1 VTQEFHLSIT
11 PVGEDE
17 YLIRTER
24 VAPGVP
30 LAEEQ
35 VVWPVEEWLNQ
46 ARQLMN
52 DPLLGLL
59 QGDSTQPTSE
69 QLSDPGD
76 RDLDSVL
83 GSGDPSQSQPVRH
96 LVTLGQQL
104 YNALF
109 QGTIRDSWMTAQG
122 IAQHRR
128 EVLRLRIGLK
138 GARLV
143 RLPWEV
149 LHTGE
154 RRVAGA
160 SRPLATGTDVLFSRY
175 QPSSGLVS
183 TTTALREL
191 VFESQQ
197 PLKILMAIAAPTDQE
212 QLELKREA
220 LHLQEELRSRNGTV
234 SEAGGGTAE
243 IQLTILDQPDREQLT
258 QALEQG
264 QFQVLHYA
272 GHSNLGAAGGNLY
285 LVNSKTGL
293 TEVLSGDDLAGLLVN
308 NGIRMVVFNSCRS
321 AYTATSDLEHEIGEQ
336 NLAEALVGRGI
347 PGVLAMAE
355 RIPDDV
361 ALTLTRLFY
370 RNLKQGYP
378 VDLSLSRARQG
389 LISAYGSHQLY
400 WALPIL
406 YLHPEFD
413 GQLITGNVPDLYS
426 AAQEMA
432 TARWRSPSDRAAS
445 QSNEASLP
453 DLNDEEVFLA
463 AQPSINGLA
472 PDLVDDSYGYGDE
485 DFSDLDGLEFEDE
498 FGSDADAAL
507 VAELIEQLSQDPG
520 NVPLDREE
528 PFLPASP
535 NENLLEEPQRSP
547 ALGLPNVT
555 RSQPGSLQATP
566 PPKLPSTIN
575 AAANSAL
582 DPRLSQAFSDLER
595 GLAAP
600 TNANTAIATARK
612 AIQANPNDV
621 DAYNQLGLA
630 LHQQGNFTDA
640 IVAYQA
646 ALKINPSLA
655 EVYSNLALALYKQGK
670 VAEAKTAYQHAVS
683 LSPLMGG
690 SSQALGEGST
700 LQPGYSPQKS
710 NRWGTRRQS
719 PHRRSG
725 LWLIL
730 TAAGVAAIAL
740 GSFWWFQQSRSPQ
753 ISIPAL
759 PESVPNSASN
769 SFAIDPQ
776 TDQTTLDLK
785 TTNTATVTAAAID
798 YLSRKQLVAGQ
809 QAIAELLDRGAL
821 PQASAALAAVPN
833 TVLDNPA
840 VSFLRGRLAWQS
852 LQTGNQD
859 YGVDDARRYWETA
872 VRQQAEAEQPDA
884 ATLALYHNVLGFA
897 YYAEGN
903 WERANRAWFQALY
916 LQETPTTPPP
926 SETEMTTTSA
936 TPVQAGRQENLMAY
950 AGLALVLAKSA
961 QNQPLEQRT
970 NLQNEAAKLYQKVMT
985 ENPVA
990 FQPDAL
996 SKNWMWTEAAI
1007 KDWATLAQLQA
1018 QP

>member
-1 VTQEFHLSIT
+1 MTQEFHLSVT

-35 VVWPVEEWLNQ
+35 VVWPVEDWLNQ

-59 QGDSTQPTSE
+59 QGDAF
-69 QLSDPGD
+69 D
-76 RDLDSVL
+76 L
-83 GSGDPSQSQPVRH
+83 GSDKLRQSSDRELDTELASNPHQGQPPRH
-96 LVTLGQQL
+96 LVDLGQQL

-138 GARLV
+138 GPRLV

-154 RRVAGA
+154 RHRVGGA
-160 SRPLATGTDVLFSRY
+160 SRPVATGTDVLFSRY
-175 QPSSGLVS
+175 QPSPGLVGTS
-183 TTTALREL
+183 AALREL
-191 VFESQQ
+191 MLESQQ
-197 PLKILMAIAAPTDQE
+197 PLRILMAIAAPTDQE

-220 LHLQEELRSRNGTV
+220 LHLQEELRSRNGTA
-234 SEAGGGTAE
+234 SEAGGAAE

-285 LVNSKTGL
+285 LVNGKTGL

-336 NLAEALVGRGI
+336 NLAEALVRRGI

-432 TARWRSPSDRAAS
+432 TARWRSPSDRTAS
-445 QSNEASLP
+445 RLP
-453 DLNDEEVFLA
+453 DESLLDLDDEEAFA
-463 AQPSINGLA
+463 GAKFSINSLGG
-472 PDLVDDSYGYGDE
+472 DLEDDPYDYSDE
-485 DFSDLDGLEFEDE
+485 DFGDLDDLEFEDE
-498 FGSDADAAL
+498 FASEADSAI
-507 VAELIEQLSQDPG
+507 VAELIGELE
-520 NVPLDREE
+520 REE
-528 PFLPASP
+528 PFRPAAAT
-535 NENLLEEPQRSP
+535 ENLTGESPRSP
-547 ALGLPNVT
+547 TLDRSNST
-555 RSQPGSLQATP
+555 RPQPGSQATP
-566 PPKLPSTIN
+566 PKTPSSIST
-575 AAANSAL
+575 AANSAL
-582 DPRLSQAFSDLER
+582 DPRLSQVFSDLDQ

-600 TNANTAIATARK
+600 PNLSAAIAAARK
-612 AIQANPNDV
+612 AIQVNPNDV

-630 LHQQGNFTDA
+630 LYRQGNFLDA
-640 IVAYQA
+640 IAAYEA

-670 VAEAKTAYQHAVS
+670 VAEARTAYQQAVS
-683 LSPLMGG
+683 LSALTGG
-690 SSQALGEGST
+690 ANST
-700 LQPGYSPQKS
+700 AGGYSNLQPQFPRRDA
-710 NRWGTRRQS
+710 NRWGAWWQNPR
-719 PHRRSG
+719 RRSR
-725 LWLIL
+725 LWLVL
-730 TAAGVAAIAL
+730 AAAGATAIAL
-740 GSFWWFQQSRSPQ
+740 FGFWWFQQNRNPQ

-759 PESVPNSASN
+759 PESTPNSASN

-776 TDQTTLDLK
+776 TNQTTLDLK

-809 QAIAELLDRGAL
+809 QAIVELLDRGAL

-833 TVLDNPA
+833 TVIDEPA

-852 LQTGNQD
+852 MQTGNQD
-859 YGVDDARRYWETA
+859 YSVDDARRYWETA
-872 VRQQAEAEQPDA
+872 VRQQAEAEQPNA
-884 ATLALYHNVLGFA
+884 ATLALYQNALGFA

-916 LQETPTTPPP
+916 LQEETQTNTPPTGA
-926 SETEMTTTSA
+926 ETSITATGASTSGTAA
-936 TPVQAGRQENLMAY
+936 TAKPTNQENLMAY

-961 QNQPLEQRT
+961 QNQPAEQRI
-970 NLQNEAAKLYQKVMT
+970 NLQNEAAKLYQKVMA

-1007 KDWATLAQLQA
+1007 KDWAALAKLQ
-1018 QP
+1018 PPS

>member
-1 VTQEFHLSIT
+1 MTQEFHLSVT

-35 VVWPVEEWLNQ
+35 VIWHVEDWLNQ

-59 QGDSTQPTSE
+59 QGDATHPAADK
-69 QLSDPGD
+69 LRDPSD
-76 RDLDSVL
+76 RELDLVL
-83 GSGDPSQSQPVRH
+83 GNNDPSQGQPARH
-96 LVTLGQQL
+96 LVALGQQL

-138 GARLV
+138 GPRLV

-154 RRVAGA
+154 RHRAAGA
-160 SRPLATGTDVLFSRY
+160 SRPVATGTDVLFSRY
-175 QPSSGLVS
+175 QPSPGLVG

-220 LHLQEELRSRNGTV
+220 LHLQEELRSRNGST
-234 SEAGGGTAE
+234 SEAGSGTAE

-285 LVNSKTGL
+285 LVNGKTGL

-413 GQLITGNVPDLYS
+413 GQLVTGTVPDLYS

-432 TARWRSPSDRAAS
+432 TARWRSPSDRTAS
-445 QSNEASLP
+445 RLPETSLSDP
-453 DLNDEEVFLA
+453 NDEEAFSGA
-463 AQPSINGLA
+463 KFSINSLDE
-472 PDLVDDSYGYGDE
+472 DLENDPYDYGDE
-485 DFSDLDGLEFEDE
+485 DFSDLDDLEFEDD
-498 FGSDADAAL
+498 FGVEADSAI
-507 VAELIEQLSQDPG
+507 VAELLGELEC
-520 NVPLDREE
+520 EE
-528 PFLPASP
+528 PFRPDP
-535 NENLLEEPQRSP
+535 NEHFLGEPQRSP
-547 ALGLPNVT
+547 TSPALDLPKSS
-555 RSQPGSLQATP
+555 RPQPTLLQPTP
-566 PPKLPSTIN
+566 PPQTPTTNSV
-575 AAANSAL
+575 ANSAL

-595 GLAAP
+595 ELVAP
-600 TNANTAIATARK
+600 INASTAIATARK
-612 AIQANPNDV
+612 AIQSNPNDV

-630 LHQQGNFTDA
+630 LHQQGNFPDA
-640 IVAYQA
+640 IAAYQA

-670 VAEAKTAYQHAVS
+670 AAEAKTAYQQALS
-683 LSPLMGG
+683 LSALPGG
-690 SSQALGEGST
+690 MNSSVGRNPA
-700 LQPGYSPQKS
+700 LQPEYPGRNPS
-710 NRWGTRRQS
+710 RWGGWWQQLR
-719 PHRRSG
+719 RRSK

-730 TAAGVAAIAL
+730 AAAGVTAIAL
-740 GSFWWFQQSRSPQ
+740 LGFWEFQKNRSPQ

-759 PESVPNSASN
+759 PESTPNSVST

-776 TDQTTLDLK
+776 TNQTTLDLK
-785 TTNTATVTAAAID
+785 TTNTATVTAAAIE

-833 TVLDNPA
+833 TVIDDPA

-852 LQTGNQD
+852 MQTGNQD
-859 YGVDDARRYWETA
+859 YSVDDARRYWETA

-884 ATLALYHNVLGFA
+884 PTLALYQNALGFA
-897 YYAEGN
+897 YYGEGN

-916 LQETPTTPPP
+916 LQEETTAPASEAEIATPATVASPGA
-926 SETEMTTTSA
+926 TTTA
-936 TPVQAGRQENLMAY
+936 QPVKQENLMAY
-950 AGLALVLAKSA
+950 AGLALVIAKSA
-961 QNQPLEQRT
+961 QNQPAEQRAS
-970 NLQNEAAKLYQKVMT
+970 LQNEAAKLYQKVMT

-990 FQPDAL
+990 FQPEAL

-1007 KDWATLAQLQA
+1007 KDWVALAKLQP